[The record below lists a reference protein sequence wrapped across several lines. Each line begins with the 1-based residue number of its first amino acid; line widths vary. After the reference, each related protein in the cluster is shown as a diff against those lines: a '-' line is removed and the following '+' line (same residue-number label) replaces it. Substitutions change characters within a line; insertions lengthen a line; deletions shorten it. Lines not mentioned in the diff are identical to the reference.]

1 MVNSLEAMGFCDNYS
16 ILSYRAK
23 LATQNMEGNG
33 CSRFHIKLHFQKQKT
48 GLIWSRD
55 NRKPIHGLKLLSRLS
70 MMPWL
75 NLVSIHQCKEITSRV
90 FVQRGINGALFDM
103 EIFSWKQIEYIKVRI
118 ILKVYMIFY
127 PWPKIYCKTVI
138 TQL

>member
-1 MVNSLEAMGFCDNYS
+1 MLSVKGQIVNILTSESYANLCDNYS

-55 NRKPIHGLKLLSRLS
+55 NRKPIHGLKLLTRLS

-75 NLVSIHQCKEITSRV
+75 SIIWCP
-90 FVQRGINGALFDM
+90 
-103 EIFSWKQIEYIKVRI
+103 YISARK
-118 ILKVYMIFY
+118 
-127 PWPKIYCKTVI
+127 
-138 TQL
+138 